1 MNIHA
6 HSSGFVPI
14 AFRLVWICESWDFL
28 FDVVDLYSVILMCYW
43 CNAVVFL
50 LFYSRIAVILP
61 LHCLYIAAILLL
73 YCGYIAIVLLLW
85 LYCVNEMLFCH
96 GQKWR
101 QLLFSCATMENGSPR
116 RRCANTKGV
125 TQKA

>member
-1 MNIHA
+1 MLSHLGLYQL
-6 HSSGFVPI
+6 HLDWSGYVN
-14 AFRLVWICESWDFL
+14 LETWDFP

-43 CNAVVFL
+43 YTAVVFL
-50 LFYSRIAVILP
+50 LFYCRIAVMLM
-61 LHCLYIAAILLL
+61 LYCYYIAFILWL
-73 YCGYIAIVLLLW
+73 YYYCIVWLLW
-85 LYCVNEMLFCH
+85 LYCVIDMLFCH

-125 TQKA
+125 SQKA